1 MPEDR
6 LGPSESQHV
15 ERLTNQF
22 FRGRATRAQLFARA
36 GALGLSA
43 SALATLAAACGGGSS
58 STGGSV
64 AGSTAAAGAVRRGG
78 RLVVGERDGSAADSL
93 SPFKVTT
100 SIDGM
105 RLKLL
110 YDNLVEF
117 NSAFEPQ
124 PRLAKEWEASADQ
137 KQWTFRLVD
146 TATFH
151 DGSPVTADDVIATAN
166 ILLDEKSGATAG
178 PALAFMKGATIR
190 KMDAHTVRFEL
201 PRPYVDFPA
210 VWGIQGTE
218 IVSKNF
224 DPKTVDKAPN
234 GSGPFKF
241 VSFTPGQESLFARN
255 ENYWRDGYPYL
266 DEIQLID
273 ITDENARNNAF
284 LGGQIDVSPN
294 VDVASIAVLEGANA
308 NILRIPGGSFV
319 DIALDQSDPQFQD
332 QRVREAI
339 ALAVDRQKVIDVV
352 YLGNGHLGNDHP
364 ISESYPHA
372 PTDIPQRERDVE
384 RAKQLLA
391 EAGHADGIDVTLFT
405 SDAGFGMVNTAVV
418 VAGSLEEAGI
428 RAKVQKWP
436 PDTYW
441 SEVWLKKNMYVSFWS
456 QRPIADVIL
465 SLGWSS
471 GAPWNEGKIDDS
483 EIDSLIAQAREI
495 ADPDQRKQL
504 YTDALQRVHDGAATI
519 IPAFADLVHV
529 ARKTVNIEKMPPP
542 MSTPDFYSAWLSE

>member
-1 MPEDR
+1 MSKEP
-6 LGPSESQHV
+6 LGSPESQHV
-15 ERLTNQF
+15 DRLTNQF
-22 FRGRATRAQLFARA
+22 FRGRVTRAQLFARA
-36 GALGLSA
+36 TALGLSA
-43 SALATLAAACGGGSS
+43 SSLAALAAACGGGSS
-58 STGGSV
+58 ASTGAV
-64 AGSTAAAGAVRRGG
+64 ASGGAPGAIRRGG

-105 RLKLL
+105 RTRLL
-110 YDNLVEF
+110 YDNLVEY

-124 PRLAKEWEASADQ
+124 PRLAKEWESSSDQ

-146 TATFH
+146 NATFH
-151 DGSPVTADDVIATAN
+151 DGTAVTADDVISTVN
-166 ILLDEKSGATAG
+166 ILLDEKAGATAG
-178 PALAFMKGATIR
+178 PALAFMKGAIMK
-190 KMDAHTVRFEL
+190 KMDPHTVRFTL
-201 PRPYVDFPA
+201 PKPYVDFPN
-210 VWGIQGTE
+210 VWGIDGTQ
-218 IVSKNF
+218 IVPKNF
-224 DPKTVDKAPN
+224 DPKTADSAPN
-234 GSGPFKF
+234 GSGPFKYA
-241 VSFTPGQESLFARN
+241 SFTAGQESLFVKN
-255 ENYWRDGYPYL
+255 ESYWREGYPYL

-308 NILRIPGGSFV
+308 KLLRIPGGSFV
-319 DIALDQSDPQFQD
+319 DIALVQDDVQFQD
-332 QRVREAI
+332 PRVREAF

-352 YLGNGHLGNDHP
+352 YLGNAHLGNDHP

-391 EAGHADGIDVTLFT
+391 EAGHPDGIDATLYT

-418 VAGSLEEAGI
+418 VAGSLKEAGI
-428 RAKVQKWP
+428 NVKVQKWP

-471 GAPWNEGKIDDS
+471 GAPWNEGHINDPELDR
-483 EIDSLIAQAREI
+483 LVAQAREI
-495 ADPDQRKQL
+495 PDPDERKRL
-504 YTDALQRVHDGAATI
+504 YTEALQRVHDSAATI
-519 IPAFADLVHV
+519 IPAFSDLVHV
-529 ARKTVNIEKMPPP
+529 ARKTVTIEKMPPP
-542 MSTPDFYSAWLSE
+542 VSTPDFHSAWLSA